1 MAVTQEQATEVS
13 NPAAT
18 PPVLNDVNS
27 VGGNVKRARFNFTQG
42 AAAGDAGSLAEIVKL
57 PAGSVRVWLDHS
69 IVSSSAMG
77 ASRTADMGWLAY
89 TDLDNAAVAADPNGL
104 DDGVD
109 VSSAVR
115 YAPIGTVGEDE
126 TYLFQSNGGVTLT
139 IQINDGTIP
148 AAATLKGYIEYTI
161 D

>member
-13 NPAAT
+13 NPVAT
-18 PPVLNDVNS
+18 PPVLNDANS
-27 VGGNVKRARFNFTQG
+27 VHGKWRFARFNFTQG
-42 AAAGDAGSLAEIVKL
+42 AAAGDATSLAELVKL
-57 PAGSVRVWLDHS
+57 PAGSVRVILDHS
-69 IVSSSAMG
+69 IISVSALG
-77 ASRTADMGWLAY
+77 AARTADLGWLAY
-89 TDLDNAAVAADPNGL
+89 VDQDDDAVAADPNGL

-115 YAPIGTVGEDE
+115 YAPIGTIGEDE

-139 IQINDGTIP
+139 LQINDGTIP
-148 AAATLKGYIEYTI
+148 AAATIKGYIIYVV